1 TATGTKL
8 VETKATGTVTFSNF
22 DTGGAN
28 RIDAGSIV
36 KTPSDVEFRTLA
48 TVTLPNATVQFPFT
62 IVPSTAS
69 VAIEAAVA
77 GPDGNVG
84 NNSIAVDPAPLAAV
98 AEARLRT
105 RVTAGW
111 TVLAGSVASEVGVP
125 SVAGEVISYP
135 VSVHATQV
143 RTIDRATLVTQIKG
157 LVLAEARARLDVY

>member
-22 DTGGAN
+22 DAGGAN

-84 NNSIAVDPAPLAAV
+84 NNSITVVPKGENKRLLQVTNTDATSGGSSTQTQVVSAQDVDAAKAAIDAALSADLDRQV
-98 AEARLRT
+98 SERT
-105 RVTAGW
+105 
-111 TVLAGSVASEVGVP
+111 GVP
-125 SVAGEVISYP
+125 VGMTLYP
-135 VSVHATQV
+135 
-143 RTIDRATLVTQIKG
+143 
-157 LVLAEARARLDVY
+157 